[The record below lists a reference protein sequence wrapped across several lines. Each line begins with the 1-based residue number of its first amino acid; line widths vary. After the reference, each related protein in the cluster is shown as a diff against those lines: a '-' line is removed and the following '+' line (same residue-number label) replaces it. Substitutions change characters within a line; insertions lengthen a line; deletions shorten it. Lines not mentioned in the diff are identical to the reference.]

1 VTLRTTVNDALRR
14 TTGYQLTRAKA
25 APTKPAATAKAPTPA
40 APAAAP
46 AFPADYDDVA
56 QRIITEVRPW
66 TMTSREKLF
75 GLVSAVRYVE
85 SHGIPG
91 DVVECGVWRGGSMQ
105 AAAKTLLELGS
116 TSRHLYLFDTFE
128 GMPPPTEED
137 LRQDGKAAADL
148 LAALPKTAGIW
159 AHASLEDVQDGF
171 AAVPYPAERVHFVA
185 GMVEDTVP
193 AQAPEAIA
201 VLRLDTDWYAS
212 TRHELEQL
220 YPRLSPGGV
229 LIIDDYGWWQGSR
242 KAVDEYVEQTG
253 ARLLLLRIDEGRIAV
268 KP

>member
-1 VTLRTTVNDALRR
+1 MTLKTTVNAALIRA
-14 TTGYQLTRAKA
+14 TGYQFSRAP
-25 APTKPAATAKAPTPA
+25 APAGPAPKTAA
-40 APAAAP
+40 APAA
-46 AFPADYDDVA
+46 AFPADYDDDA
-56 QRIITEVRPW
+56 QRIITAVRPW

-75 GLVSAVRYVE
+75 GLISAVRYVE
-85 SHGIPG
+85 AHGIRG
-91 DVVECGVWRGGSMQ
+91 DIVECGVWRGGSMQ
-105 AAAKTLLELGS
+105 AAARALLDVGS
-116 TSRHLYLFDTFE
+116 SSRHLYLFDTFE

-137 LRQDGKAAADL
+137 RRQDGKAAADL

-159 AHASLEDVQDGF
+159 AHASLEDVRDGF
-171 AAVPYPAERVHFVA
+171 ASVPYPADLVHFVP

-193 AQAPEAIA
+193 EQAPESIAI
-201 VLRLDTDWYAS
+201 LRLDTDWYAS

-220 YPRLSPGGV
+220 YPRLVPGGV

-242 KAVDEYVEQTG
+242 KAVDEYLEQTG